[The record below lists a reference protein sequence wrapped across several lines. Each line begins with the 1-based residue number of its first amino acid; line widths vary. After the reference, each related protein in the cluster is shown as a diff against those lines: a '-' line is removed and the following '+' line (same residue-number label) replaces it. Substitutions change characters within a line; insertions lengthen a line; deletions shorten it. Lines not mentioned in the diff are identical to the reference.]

1 MLAPG
6 NASTGEVAMTQPDGT
21 KLHDADIETV
31 RAPGR
36 PKAEARDLD
45 ETDPDTTDRVDDDNA
60 DDADGD
66 DADGQDADGVD
77 TQDADG
83 TDSDTP
89 PLAPA

>member
-31 RAPGR
+31 QAQGR
-36 PKAEARDLD
+36 PRAEARDLD
-45 ETDPDTTDRVDDDNA
+45 ETDPDTTDDDVDA
-60 DDADGD
+60 DDAAGD